1 MNGIWGDE
9 ETTSVMKFALERNKK
24 FVFDIVLTDKEFL
37 VSLNGKHNCAFVYRV
52 PLTKV
57 KVIRIEGGVD
67 IDKVEY
73 KNVNSYPIPSQQNS
87 PFIVPMGE
95 DQAKMTGGKMVI
107 IISNFLLNAT
117 IFILLWTFL
126 LF

>member
-1 MNGIWGDE
+1 M
-9 ETTSVMKFALERNKK
+9 TKFALERNKK

-57 KVIRIEGGVD
+57 KVIRIEGCVD

-73 KNVNSYPIPSQQNS
+73 EKVSSYPTPSQQNA
-87 PFIVPMGE
+87 PFIVPMGDE
-95 DQAKMTGGKMVI
+95 QAKITGEKMVLLI
-107 IISNFLLNAT
+107 SSFLQNHIISISFWKFL
-117 IFILLWTFL
+117 FLW
-126 LF
+126 